1 MMPKQRPL
9 FLTVGIA
16 IGLSLSGCSS
26 SGGGGGQHASGG
38 SPSRPSPAP
47 LEPGLVRVAVADS
60 AFDIATITNAERV
73 IDSLDI
79 YTNTTNVSGVD
90 EWHGNAV
97 ASTITGGT
105 LGNSRLDLLKV
116 EDSQGATLNNALD
129 YAIGEAAARGARVI
143 NASFSR
149 RLEASDPRLSF
160 NGVSSAASFQRV
172 VNAND
177 GKGAVYV
184 VSAGN
189 SGSAIDTKG
198 NAIYDRYPDLYR
210 MMLIAVGTTE
220 DGSIHPLS
228 SYPGDDNRL
237 QERTL
242 GAEYANRQ
250 KGAQGTSISAARV
263 SEYAA
268 GIVAQWPHLTAR
280 EASQRLLDTARQ
292 DNELF
297 RHNSCGETGTL
308 NCGAFYLGQGEADI
322 DAALA
327 PEGELVVS
335 QSQRISEG
343 GESADGSFMQLSGAY
358 GNAVAAS
365 GVLDNVAVFDTL
377 GRDYQLNL
385 GLHAQPRTRRAIQ
398 LRDQME
404 QLSQAS
410 AYAKQTQSIEQG
422 NYRFTS
428 SNNSM
433 GDVLGSRFDGTF
445 GDVQLSAFSF
455 AGDQPDPMS
464 GYMESAMMPMISFQA
479 GSELTQAFESV
490 NGVKT
495 RYPLGEQ
502 LSLTASHW
510 VGGVNSTESH
520 SDYRANRSDVGLA
533 LQVSPALSVSGY
545 VGQLDEQQGLL
556 GASGSGALGLGEQ
569 NQMAFAGVGLQAAFN
584 NGFSGFAEFEQ
595 GRGNA
600 VGSGL
605 LTRIDDIRAQQMAL
619 GLQWSG
625 SGQRADERAAFTLR
639 QPLRIASANALFDV
653 PVGRRLDGSVVRET
667 RSASLEPSGRQ
678 LDIELGYTFPTS
690 DSSLWQFNLLHTLE
704 PGHDANAPSDS
715 AAMVNYTYA
724 W

>member
-1 MMPKQRPL
+1 MLKQRPL
-9 FLTVGIA
+9 FLAAGIA

-26 SGGGGGQHASGG
+26 SGGGGGGQHASGS

-60 AFDIATITNAERV
+60 AFDVATITNAERV
-73 IDSLDI
+73 IDSLDVH
-79 YTNTTNVSGVD
+79 TNTTDVSGVD

-97 ASTITGGT
+97 ASTITGGS
-105 LGNSRLDLLKV
+105 LGSARLDLLKV
-116 EDSQGATLNNALD
+116 EDGQGDTFSNALD
-129 YAIGEAAARGARVI
+129 YAIGEAALRGARVI

-160 NGVSSAASFQRV
+160 NGVSSGASFQRV
-172 VNAND
+172 VDAND

-189 SGSAIDTKG
+189 SGGAIDTQG
-198 NAIYDRYPDLYR
+198 NAIYDRHPDLYR

-228 SYPGDDNRL
+228 SYPGDDSRL
-237 QERTL
+237 QERTV

-250 KGAQGTSISAARV
+250 EEAQGTSISAARV

-297 RHNSCGETGTL
+297 QHNSCGETGTL
-308 NCGAFYLGQGEADI
+308 NCGAYYLGQGEADV

-343 GESADGSFMQLSGAY
+343 GESADSSFMQLSGAY

-365 GVLDNVAVFDTL
+365 GVLDNVAVFDAL

-422 NYRFTS
+422 HYRFTS

-433 GDVLGSRFDGTF
+433 GDVLSSRFDGTF

-510 VGGVNSTESH
+510 VGGVNSMESH

-569 NQMAFAGVGLQAAFN
+569 NQMAFAGIGLQAAFN

-595 GRGNA
+595 GRGSA

-605 LTRIDDIRAQQMAL
+605 LTRIDDIKAQQMAL
-619 GLQWSG
+619 GVQWSG

-653 PVGRRLDGSVVRET
+653 PVGRRLDGSVIRET

-678 LDIELGYTFPTS
+678 LDIELGYAFPTS
-690 DSSLWQFNLLHTLE
+690 DRSLWQFNLLHTLE
-704 PGHDANAPSDS
+704 PGHDADAPSDS

>member
-1 MMPKQRPL
+1 MMPIQRPL
-9 FLTVGIA
+9 FLTAGIA

-26 SGGGGGQHASGG
+26 SGGGGQHASGG
-38 SPSRPSPAP
+38 SPSRPSPAS

-73 IDSLDI
+73 INSLDI
-79 YTNTTNVSGVD
+79 YTSTTNVSGVD

-97 ASTITGGT
+97 ASTITGGS

-160 NGVSSAASFQRV
+160 NDVSSAASLQRV

-198 NAIYDRYPDLYR
+198 NAIYDRHPDLYR

-242 GAEYANRQ
+242 GADYANRQ

-268 GIVAQWPHLTAR
+268 GIIAQWPHLMAR

-297 RHNSCGETGTL
+297 QHNSCGETGTL
-308 NCGAFYLGQGEADI
+308 NCGAFYLGQGEVDI

-343 GESADGSFMQLSGAY
+343 GESADSSYMQLSGAY

-410 AYAKQTQSIEQG
+410 AYMKQTQSIEQG
-422 NYRFTS
+422 SYRFTS

-433 GDVLGSRFDGTF
+433 GDVLSSRFDGTF

-464 GYMESAMMPMISFQA
+464 SYMESAMMPMISFQA

-510 VGGVNSTESH
+510 VGGVSSAESH
-520 SDYRANRSDVGLA
+520 SDYSANRSDVGLS

-556 GASGSGALGLGEQ
+556 GASGSGALGLGKQ
-569 NQMAFAGVGLQAAFN
+569 NQMAFAGIGLQAAFN

-605 LTRIDDIRAQQMAL
+605 LTRIDDISAQQMAL
-619 GLQWSG
+619 GVQWSG

-639 QPLRIASANALFDV
+639 QPLRITSANALFDV

>member
-1 MMPKQRPL
+1 MLKQRPL

-16 IGLSLSGCSS
+16 MGLSLSGCSS
-26 SGGGGGQHASGG
+26 SGGGGQYASGG
-38 SPSRPSPAP
+38 SLSRPSPVP

-60 AFDIATITNAERV
+60 AFDVAAITNAERV
-73 IDSLDI
+73 IDSLDV

-105 LGNSRLDLLKV
+105 LGNSRLDLLKI
-116 EDSQGATLNNALD
+116 EDSQGDTFSNALD

-160 NGVSSAASFQRV
+160 NGVSSAVSFQRV

-242 GAEYANRQ
+242 GAEYANR
-250 KGAQGTSISAARV
+250 KEGAQGTSISAARV

-297 RHNSCGETGTL
+297 QHNSCGETGTL
-308 NCGAFYLGQGEADI
+308 NCGAFYLGQGQADI
-322 DAALA
+322 AAALA

-335 QSQRISEG
+335 QGQRISEG
-343 GESADGSFMQLSGAY
+343 GESADSSFMQLSGAY
-358 GNAVAAS
+358 GNSVAAS
-365 GVLDNVAVFDTL
+365 GVLDNIAVFDTL
-377 GRDYQLNL
+377 GRDYQFNL
-385 GLHAQPRTRRAIQ
+385 GLHTQPRRLHANQ
-398 LRDQME
+398 LRNQME
-404 QLSQAS
+404 QLALAS
-410 AYAKQTQSIEQG
+410 AYRPQRHSVAYG

-428 SNNSM
+428 SSNRL
-433 GDVLGSRFDGTF
+433 GDLLSSRFDGTF
-445 GDVQLSAFSF
+445 GDVQLSVFSF
-455 AGDQPDPMS
+455 SGDQPDPMS
-464 GYMESAMMPMISFQA
+464 SYMESAIMPMLSFQA

-490 NGVKT
+490 SGVKT
-495 RYPLGEQ
+495 RYPLGER
-502 LSLTASHW
+502 LSVTASHW
-510 VGGVNSTESH
+510 VGGLNDTES
-520 SDYRANRSDVGLA
+520 SSGYRANRSDVGVA

-584 NGFSGFAEFEQ
+584 NGLSGFAEFEQ

-605 LTRIDDIRAQQMAL
+605 LTRIDDMRAQQMAL
-619 GLQWSG
+619 GVQWSG

-653 PVGRRLDGSVVRET
+653 PVGRHLDGSVIRET

-678 LDIELGYTFPTS
+678 LDIELGYAFPTS
-690 DSSLWQFNLLHTLE
+690 DRSLWQFNLLHTLE
-704 PGHDANAPSDS
+704 PGHDADAPSDT